1 VFAEAISLHFLK
13 HDSLCVRRAT
23 EGVRLPSGAQMR
35 LLVVVVA
42 PPLVLAVVLVL
53 SGRLQT
59 TWFACAHTKH
69 LYIFES
75 RINTPAC
82 SNIRIVYLH
91 KFDQKGSSGARPK
104 QIRCVAR
111 PIQNFYI
118 HVVESIEPAAGIGL
132 MDLSGALMC
141 FARCC

>member
-1 VFAEAISLHFLK
+1 MCAGVFAEAICLHFLK

-59 TWFACAHTKH
+59 TWFACAHTKTH
-69 LYIFES
+69 
-75 RINTPAC
+75 
-82 SNIRIVYLH
+82 
-91 KFDQKGSSGARPK
+91 
-104 QIRCVAR
+104 
-111 PIQNFYI
+111 FYI
-118 HVVESIEPAAGIGL
+118 SELGESKINSDMAISE
-132 MDLSGALMC
+132 
-141 FARCC
+141 